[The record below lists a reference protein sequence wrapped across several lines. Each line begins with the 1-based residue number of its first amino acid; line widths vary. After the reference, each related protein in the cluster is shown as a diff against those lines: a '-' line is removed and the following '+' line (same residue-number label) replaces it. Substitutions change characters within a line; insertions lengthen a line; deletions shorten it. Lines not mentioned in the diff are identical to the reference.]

1 MSFFSYSGIVLLMVV
16 SNESSFVN
24 LFIYVKLN
32 IFTFLAIFLFIGKL
46 FDLKIFFPYKKISN
60 IEFMHDIF

>member
-16 SNESSFVN
+16 NNESSFAN

-32 IFTFLAIFLFIGKL
+32 IFTFLAIFPFIDKL